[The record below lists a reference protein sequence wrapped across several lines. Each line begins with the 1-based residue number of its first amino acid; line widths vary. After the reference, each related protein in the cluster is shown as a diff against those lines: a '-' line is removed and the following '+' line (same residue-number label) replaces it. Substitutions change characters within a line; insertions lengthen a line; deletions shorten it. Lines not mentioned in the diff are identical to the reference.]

1 MYLWTSFLG
10 RAGNRFMVKKVLP
23 PLDIKNQVANLATS
37 GEWKAEDASFLEKLA
52 KGLKRDN
59 HEEVSSSDINSV
71 PDVWARVLIIRNGLV
86 DNNKFLVNEWRGTL
100 ALLALAPYYT
110 HIYDLTSDIVSI
122 QDIKNSPFTN
132 QSSGDQNGFTHIGKI
147 LFDVKP
153 QDTMVEN
160 QDWNA
165 IGILNFKK
173 QAIAIVNPYTIVAS
187 ARDYTGITDIRK
199 LPWYEDG
206 FLIDPCNA
214 KDMRNEQYRVLEH
227 YLDNLITGIQ
237 NLKFSNAEV
246 YNAVLGR
253 LQEFKSDCNAKASST
268 EFSSW
273 SPFKVSLNLP
283 AQPIY
288 DKLTEIFTGATDQK
302 AKFDCGLAVRPEF
315 KDQING
321 AIFADFK
328 IAQSTGKTLS
338 DIRVWNNY
346 SLNSLSQ
353 DETLSQKLQNECKKE
368 GYLYLTPET
377 IFTEKLAVFA
387 GDNRKLKEHSGDGI
401 QFAYPVNSA
410 LLLFMDPKSL
420 STNCIITPDGDSYKV
435 VIYLE
440 LVSEAGKTLNYTLE
454 KIYKAKDVVKN
465 RGVPLGFSVW
475 PDIKIDNWDQYFF
488 FYDGNA
494 QVNILPKNIFAV
506 ADIRNKLESLT
517 SDDKIKFINNMMSSH
532 QIIGEEIPIQQTTA
546 VTELRSLKSSPE
558 AILCNIATQAS
569 GKSYTEHSKRVDVG
583 LILFPEAHEVQ
594 ETTNQWAVGIDFGTT
609 NSCVYF
615 KENKENPKELIFRNR
630 INLPYEPGTDEDE
643 IEEVMQAHKEFVP
656 SRVVTVPFM
665 TILRERG
672 YKETSVENLPF
683 RSNFIYYVDQVLY
696 AIQDLPDDKRP
707 LKFNLKWDEA
717 EQGRTKVQYFV
728 SQLVLQAAVEAAAN
742 GVKKE
747 NLNFNFSYPEAYT
760 ANFTRSF
767 KKVTRRA
774 VTVGLGDDTYKTLE
788 RTGFETESV
797 ASALYFAKGQEIP
810 FTENVVT
817 IDIGGGTSDL
827 SIWQTNKLLWR
838 NSFRLA
844 GKDVLINYLTNNLTL
859 IKEISGN
866 DDLLL
871 ESYETLQKIKTNK
884 AKLANGIELLIN
896 SPQFGEAFKNRF
908 EIVSGKEKG
917 KELKDLTELALSGI
931 LYYVSQVINHLVE
944 SGGFQT
950 GSDKSKSL
958 RICLGG
964 KASTLYKIVF
974 EDSDDQESL
983 SKMVEKITGGI
994 FTSIGI
1000 VFTDAPKHEVSYGLL
1015 VDKTGSTDL
1024 DLTDRSHETVLGED
1038 VMVGKNKIGIVSE
1051 LNADNPWRVKDITQ
1065 LKTFIRYL
1073 KAYSKINVNL
1083 TKKFEGDLEG
1093 KINAA
1098 LKDGQSRAKD
1108 LKQNMQ
1114 SVEGDDSLAEILRT
1128 SSIVEPVFIQGLKQ
1142 VINEVTSGKLKF
1154 K

>member
-1 MYLWTSFLG
+1 
-10 RAGNRFMVKKVLP
+10 MVKKILP
-23 PLDIKNQVANLATS
+23 PIDDKNQIANLASS
-37 GEWKAEDASFLEKLA
+37 GEWKSEDASFLEKLA
-52 KGLKRDN
+52 KGLKLGS

-71 PDVWARVLIIRNGLV
+71 PDIWARVLIVRNALV
-86 DNNKFLVNEWRGTL
+86 DNHKFLVNEWRGTL

-110 HIYDLTSDIVSI
+110 HIYDLNSDIVSI
-122 QDIKNSPFTN
+122 QDIKNSPFAN
-132 QSSGDQNGFTHIGKI
+132 QGSSNGGLTHIGRI

-153 QDTMVEN
+153 KDTMVKG

-165 IGILNFKK
+165 VGVLNFKK
-173 QAIAIVNPYTIVAS
+173 KDAIAIVNPYTLVAS
-187 ARDYTGITDIRK
+187 ARDYTAIPDIKK

-227 YLDNLITGIQ
+227 YLDNLISGLQ
-237 NLKFSNAEV
+237 SVEFSNGEV

-253 LQEFKSDCNAKASST
+253 LQEFKADCTSKARDT

-273 SPFKVSLNLP
+273 TPFKVNLNLP

-288 DKLTEIFTGATDQK
+288 DKLSQIYIGATDQN

-315 KDQING
+315 AEQIKG
-321 AIFADFK
+321 GVFADFRV
-328 IAQSTGKTLS
+328 AQSTGRTLS

-346 SLNSLSQ
+346 SLNSLRQ
-353 DETLSQKLQNECKKE
+353 DEKINKKIKEECKKE

-377 IFTEKLAVFA
+377 IFSEKLVVFA
-387 GDNRKLKEHSGDGI
+387 GDSRKLKEHTSSNN

-410 LLLFMDPKSL
+410 LLMFMDPKKL
-420 STNCIITPDGDSYKV
+420 STNCIVSPEGDNYKV

-440 LVSEAGKTLNYTLE
+440 LVNEKGNALNYTLE
-454 KIYKAKDVVKN
+454 KIFKAKDVVKN

-475 PDIKIDNWDQYFF
+475 PDIKIENWDQYFF

-494 QVNILPKNIFAV
+494 QVNILPKNIFSV
-506 ADIRNKLESLT
+506 RDIRDKLESLAGE
-517 SDDKIKFINNMMSSH
+517 DKIKFLDNMIHSH
-532 QIIGEEIPIQQTTA
+532 QVIGEEIPIQQTTA
-546 VTELRSLKSSPE
+546 VTELRNLRSSPE
-558 AILCNIATQAS
+558 AILCNVATQAG
-569 GKSYTEHSKRVDVG
+569 GKSYTEHNKRVDVG
-583 LILFPEAHEVQ
+583 LILFPDAQEVQ
-594 ETTNQWAVGIDFGTT
+594 ETNNQWSVGIDFGTT

-615 KENKENPKELIFRNR
+615 KENKENPKELDFKNR
-630 INLPYEPGTDEDE
+630 INLPYEPGTEEEE

-656 SRVVTVPFM
+656 SRLVTTPFM
-665 TILRERG
+665 TILRERTF
-672 YKETSVENLPF
+672 KESSVENLPF

-717 EQGRTKVQYFV
+717 EQSRTKVQYFV
-728 SQLVLQAAVEAAAN
+728 SQVVLQSAVEAAAN
-742 GVKKE
+742 GVKRE
-747 NLNFNFSYPEAYT
+747 NLSFNFSYPEAYNT
-760 ANFTRSF
+760 DHLKSF
-767 KKVTRRA
+767 RKITRRA
-774 VTVGLGDDTYKTLE
+774 VNIGLHDESYKTQE
-788 RTGFETESV
+788 KTGFQTESIS
-797 ASALYFAKGQEIP
+797 SALYFAKGQEIP

-827 SIWQTNKLLWR
+827 SIWQDTKLLWR
-838 NSFRLA
+838 NSFKLA

-871 ESYETLQKIKTNK
+871 ESYQTLQSIKTNK
-884 AKLANGIELLIN
+884 SKLANGIELLVN
-896 SPQFGEAFKNRF
+896 SSQFGEAFKKKF
-908 EIVSGKEKG
+908 DIFSGKEKG

-931 LYYVSQVINHLVE
+931 LYYVGQVLNHLVE
-944 SGGFQT
+944 NGEFQT
-950 GSDKSKSL
+950 GSGKSKSL

-964 KASTLYKIVF
+964 KASTLYKVVF
-974 EDSDDQESL
+974 EDSEDQEGL
-983 SKMVEKITGGI
+983 SKIIEKVTGGI

-1000 VFTDAPKHEVSYGLL
+1000 VFTDTPKHEVSYGLL
-1015 VDKTGSTDL
+1015 VDKKGATDL

-1038 VMVGKNKIGIVSE
+1038 VMVGKEKIGTVSG
-1051 LNADNPWRVKDITQ
+1051 LNKVVDSPWRVKDITQ
-1065 LKTFIRYL
+1065 LKTFLKYL
-1073 KAYSKINVNL
+1073 QAYSKIPVKL

-1093 KINAA
+1093 KINAE
-1098 LKDGQSRAKD
+1098 LKNGQTRAQD
-1108 LKQNMQ
+1108 LKKNAQ
-1114 SVEGDDSLAEILRT
+1114 SVEGDDSLAEIQKT
-1128 SSIVEPVFIQGLKQ
+1128 SSIIEPVFIQGLKQ

>member
-1 MYLWTSFLG
+1 
-10 RAGNRFMVKKVLP
+10 MVKKILP
-23 PLDIKNQVANLATS
+23 PIDDKNQIANLASS
-37 GEWKAEDASFLEKLA
+37 GEWKSEDASFLEKLA
-52 KGLKRDN
+52 KGLKLGS

-71 PDVWARVLIIRNGLV
+71 PDIWARVLIVRNALV
-86 DNNKFLVNEWRGTL
+86 DNHKFLVNEWRGTL

-110 HIYDLTSDIVSI
+110 HIYDLNSDIVSI
-122 QDIKNSPFTN
+122 QDIKNSPFAN
-132 QSSGDQNGFTHIGKI
+132 QGSSNGGLTHIGRI

-153 QDTMVEN
+153 KDTMVKG

-165 IGILNFKK
+165 VGVLNFKK
-173 QAIAIVNPYTIVAS
+173 KDAIAIVNPYTLVAS
-187 ARDYTGITDIRK
+187 ARDYTAIPDIKK

-227 YLDNLITGIQ
+227 YLDNLISGLQ
-237 NLKFSNAEV
+237 SVEFSNGEV

-253 LQEFKSDCNAKASST
+253 LQEFKADCTSKARDT

-273 SPFKVSLNLP
+273 TPFKVNLNLP

-288 DKLTEIFTGATDQK
+288 DKLSQIYIGATDQN

-315 KDQING
+315 AEQIKG
-321 AIFADFK
+321 GVFADFRV
-328 IAQSTGKTLS
+328 AQSTGRTLS

-346 SLNSLSQ
+346 SLNSLRQ
-353 DETLSQKLQNECKKE
+353 DEKINKKIKEECKKE

-377 IFTEKLAVFA
+377 IFSEKLVVFA
-387 GDNRKLKEHSGDGI
+387 GDSRKLKEHTSSNN

-410 LLLFMDPKSL
+410 LLMFMDPKKL
-420 STNCIITPDGDSYKV
+420 STNCIVSPEGDNYKV

-440 LVSEAGKTLNYTLE
+440 LVNEKGNALNYTLE
-454 KIYKAKDVVKN
+454 KIFKAKDVVKN

-475 PDIKIDNWDQYFF
+475 PDIKIENWDQYFF

-494 QVNILPKNIFAV
+494 QVNILPKNIFSV
-506 ADIRNKLESLT
+506 RDIRDKLESLAGE
-517 SDDKIKFINNMMSSH
+517 DKIKFLDNMIHSH
-532 QIIGEEIPIQQTTA
+532 QVIGEEIPIQQTTA
-546 VTELRSLKSSPE
+546 VTELRNLRSSPE
-558 AILCNIATQAS
+558 AILCNVATQAG
-569 GKSYTEHSKRVDVG
+569 GKSYTEHNKRVDVG
-583 LILFPEAHEVQ
+583 LILFPDAQEVQ
-594 ETTNQWAVGIDFGTT
+594 ETNNQWSVGIDFGTT

-615 KENKENPKELIFRNR
+615 KENKENPKELDFKNR
-630 INLPYEPGTDEDE
+630 INLPYEPGTEEEE

-656 SRVVTVPFM
+656 SRLVTTPFM
-665 TILRERG
+665 TILRERTF
-672 YKETSVENLPF
+672 KESSVENLPF

-717 EQGRTKVQYFV
+717 EQSRTKVQYFV
-728 SQLVLQAAVEAAAN
+728 SQVVLQSAVEAAAN
-742 GVKKE
+742 GVKRE
-747 NLNFNFSYPEAYT
+747 NLSFNFSYPEAYNT
-760 ANFTRSF
+760 DHLKSF
-767 KKVTRRA
+767 RKITRRA
-774 VTVGLGDDTYKTLE
+774 VNIGLHDESYKTQE
-788 RTGFETESV
+788 KTGFQTESIS
-797 ASALYFAKGQEIP
+797 SALYFAKGQEIP

-827 SIWQTNKLLWR
+827 SIWQDTKLLWR
-838 NSFRLA
+838 NSFKLA

-871 ESYETLQKIKTNK
+871 ESYQTLQSIKTNK
-884 AKLANGIELLIN
+884 SKLANGIELLVN
-896 SPQFGEAFKNRF
+896 SSQFGEAFKKKF
-908 EIVSGKEKG
+908 DIFSGKEKG

-931 LYYVSQVINHLVE
+931 LYYVGQVLNHLVE
-944 SGGFQT
+944 NGEFQT
-950 GSDKSKSL
+950 GSGKSKSL

-964 KASTLYKIVF
+964 KASTLYKVVF
-974 EDSDDQESL
+974 EDSEDQEGL
-983 SKMVEKITGGI
+983 SKIIEKVTGGI

-1000 VFTDAPKHEVSYGLL
+1000 VFTDTPKHEVSYGLL
-1015 VDKTGSTDL
+1015 VDKKGATDL

-1038 VMVGKNKIGIVSE
+1038 VMVGKEKIGTVSG
-1051 LNADNPWRVKDITQ
+1051 LNKVVDNPWRVKDITQ
-1065 LKTFIRYL
+1065 LKTFLKYL
-1073 KAYSKINVNL
+1073 QAYSKIPVKL

-1093 KINAA
+1093 KINAE
-1098 LKDGQSRAKD
+1098 LKNGQTRAQD
-1108 LKQNMQ
+1108 LKKNAQ
-1114 SVEGDDSLAEILRT
+1114 SVEGDDSLAEIQKT
-1128 SSIVEPVFIQGLKQ
+1128 SSIIEPVFIQGLKQ

>member
-1 MYLWTSFLG
+1 
-10 RAGNRFMVKKVLP
+10 MVKKVLP
-23 PLDIKNQVANLATS
+23 PLDTKNQIANLAS
-37 GEWKAEDASFLEKLA
+37 PGEWKVEDATFLEKLA
-52 KGLKRDN
+52 KGLKLGG
-59 HEEVSSSDINSV
+59 HEEVSSADIYSI
-71 PDVWARVLIIRNGLV
+71 PDVWARVLLVRNGII
-86 DNNKFLVNEWRGTL
+86 DNNKFLINEWRGTL

-110 HIYDLTSDIVSI
+110 HIYNLTSDIVSI
-122 QDIKNSPFTN
+122 EDIKDNPY
-132 QSSGDQNGFTHIGKI
+132 NGPNNDDNGLDHIGKI

-153 QDTMVEN
+153 QDTMVTG

-165 IGILNFKK
+165 IGVLNFESTGGNKD
-173 QAIAIVNPYTIVAS
+173 AIAIVNPYTIVAS
-187 ARDYTGITDIRK
+187 ARDYTDVANIRK

-206 FLIDPCNA
+206 YLIDPCNA
-214 KDMRNEQYRVLEH
+214 KDMRNEQYVVLEH
-227 YLDNLITGIQ
+227 YLDGLITGIQ
-237 NLKFSNAEV
+237 GLQASNMEV
-246 YNAVLGR
+246 FNAVIGR
-253 LQEFKSDCNAKASST
+253 LQEFKAACHAKISGES
-268 EFSSW
+268 FSSW
-273 SPFKVSLNLP
+273 SPFRINLNLP
-283 AQPIY
+283 AQPVY
-288 DKLTEIFTGATDQK
+288 DKLAQIYVGAADK
-302 AKFDCGLAVRPEF
+302 NAKFDCGLTVRPEF
-315 KDQING
+315 EDQIKG

-328 IAQSTGKTLS
+328 VAQSTGKTLS

-346 SLNSLSQ
+346 SLNSLRQ
-353 DETLSQKLQNECKKE
+353 DETLPNKLKTECENE
-368 GYLYLTPET
+368 GYLFLTPET
-377 IFTEKLAVFA
+377 IFTEKLVVFA
-387 GDNRKLKEHSGDGI
+387 GDNRKLKEHSREGN
-401 QFAYPVNSA
+401 QYAYPVNSA
-410 LLLFMDPKSL
+410 MLMFMDPKAL
-420 STNCIITPDGDSYKV
+420 STNCVVKADGDNYKA

-440 LVSEAGKTLNYTLE
+440 LTSETGTTINYTLE

-465 RGVPLGFSVW
+465 RGVPLGFSIW

-488 FYDGNA
+488 FYDGNS
-494 QVNILPKNIFAV
+494 QVNILPKNIFSV
-506 ADIRNKLESLT
+506 KDIRNKLESLT
-517 SDDKIKFINNMMSSH
+517 DQDKIKFVSGMINTH
-532 QIIGEEIPIQQTTA
+532 QVVGEEIPIQRTTA
-546 VTELRSLKSSPE
+546 VTELRTLKSSPE
-558 AILCNIATQAS
+558 AILCNVVIQS
-569 GKSYTEHSKRVDVG
+569 GGKTYTEHNKRVDVG
-583 LILFPEAHEVQ
+583 LILFPDAQEVP
-594 ETTNQWAVGIDFGTT
+594 ETSNQWSVGIDFGTT

-615 KENKENPKELIFRNR
+615 KENKDDPKELIFKNR
-630 INLPYEPGTDEDE
+630 INLPYEPGTDDEE

-656 SRVVTVPFM
+656 SREVTVPFM
-665 TILRERG
+665 TILRERNF
-672 YKETSVENLPF
+672 KETSVENLPF

-728 SQLVLQAAVEAAAN
+728 AQTVLQAAVEAAAN

-774 VTVGLGDDTYKTLE
+774 VNVGLGDEKYKTLE

-797 ASALYFAKGQEIP
+797 ASALYFAKGQAIP

-871 ESYETLQKIKTNK
+871 ESYETLQKIKTSK
-884 AKLANGIELLIN
+884 PKLANGIELLIN

-908 EIVSGKEKG
+908 EVVSGKEKG

-931 LYYVSQVINHLVE
+931 LYYVSQVINHLIE

-950 GSDKSKSL
+950 GPDNSKSL
-958 RICLGG
+958 KICLGG

-974 EDSDDQESL
+974 EDSEDQESL
-983 SKMVEKITGGI
+983 SQMINKVTGDI
-994 FTSIGI
+994 FTKGVSIE
-1000 VFTDAPKHEVSYGLL
+1000 FTHAPKHEVSYGLL
-1015 VDKTGSTDL
+1015 VDKTGATEL
-1024 DLTDRSHETVLGED
+1024 DLTDRSHETVIGED
-1038 VMVGKNKIGIVSE
+1038 VMVGKDKVGIVSK
-1051 LNADNPWRVKDITQ
+1051 LNPDSPWRVKDITQ
-1065 LKTFIRYL
+1065 LKTFLKYL
-1073 KAYSKINVNL
+1073 KAYSKIPVNL

-1098 LKDGQSRAKD
+1098 LKDGQSRAQE
-1108 LKQNMQ
+1108 LKKNMQ
-1114 SVEGDDSLAEILRT
+1114 SVEGDDSLSEIQKT
-1128 SSIVEPVFIQGLKQ
+1128 SAIVEPVFIQGLKQ
-1142 VINEVTSGKLKF
+1142 VINEITSGKLKL